1 MFEKI
6 FDLIKN
12 NFKNPKLYVF
22 LLVVL
27 LTVLVLFPYID
38 ANFFY
43 YNRVNDRI
51 DILTKVSEINV
62 EQIQENEIL
71 YKEYNS
77 ILTEIEKQSSGNIGS
92 VFIKEAD
99 NTVNLIKFITGGVLL
114 WLIAL
119 LCLFIKGFK
128 NWGHRILGFVFFAGL
143 GCVFGL
149 AAKAIPTIANPMVN
163 YIGFPV
169 LLIIVIALPATGGK
183 NKKNV

>member
-22 LLVVL
+22 LLVIL

-51 DILTKVSEINV
+51 DILTKVSEIDV
-62 EQIQENEIL
+62 EQIRENEIL
-71 YKEYNS
+71 YKEYTS
-77 ILTEIEKQSSGNIGS
+77 ILNEIEKQSVGSVGS

-99 NTVNLIKFITGGVLL
+99 NTVNLIKFITGGALV
-114 WLIAL
+114 WLVAL
-119 LCLFIKGFK
+119 FCLFIKGFK
-128 NWGHRILGFVFFAGL
+128 NWGYRILGFVVFVGL

-149 AAKAIPTIANPMVN
+149 LAKAIPTIANPMINFV
-163 YIGFPV
+163 GFPV
-169 LLIIVIALPATGGK
+169 LLIIVIALLATGGK

>member
-1 MFEKI
+1 MLERI
-6 FDLIKN
+6 FDLIKS
-12 NFKNPKLYVF
+12 NFKNPKLYIF
-22 LLVVL
+22 LLLVL

-51 DILTKVSEINV
+51 DILTKVSEINI

-77 ILTEIEKQSSGNIGS
+77 ILAEIEKQSAGS
-92 VFIKEAD
+92 VGSVIIKESND
-99 NTVNLIKFITGGVLL
+99 VVNLIKFVTGGLL
-114 WLIAL
+114 VWLIAL

-128 NWGHRILGFVFFAGL
+128 NWGYRILGFVIFAGL

-149 AAKAIPTIANPMVN
+149 ASKAIPTIANPMVN
-163 YIGFPV
+163 YIGFPI
-169 LLIIVIALPATGGK
+169 LLIIVIALLATGGK
-183 NKKNV
+183 DNKNS